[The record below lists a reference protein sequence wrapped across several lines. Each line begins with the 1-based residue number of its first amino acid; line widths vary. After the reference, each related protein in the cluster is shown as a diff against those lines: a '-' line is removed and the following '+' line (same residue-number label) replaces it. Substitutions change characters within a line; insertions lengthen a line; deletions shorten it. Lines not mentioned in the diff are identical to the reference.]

1 MLNKQ
6 TTLYLKRGGSAS
18 IDFDFSDF
26 VFTESSKCVFTISNV
41 CKSTNLLQLEFTE
54 SKKYTMI
61 LSDEFTSTLTDNKY
75 LYNIVYIV
83 NDERYPQCDD
93 SDIIVRNM
101 VNAYE
106 SDTN

>member
-1 MLNKQ
+1 
-6 TTLYLKRGGSAS
+6 
-18 IDFDFSDF
+18 
-26 VFTESSKCVFTISNV
+26 
-41 CKSTNLLQLEFTE
+41 
-54 SKKYTMI
+54 MI